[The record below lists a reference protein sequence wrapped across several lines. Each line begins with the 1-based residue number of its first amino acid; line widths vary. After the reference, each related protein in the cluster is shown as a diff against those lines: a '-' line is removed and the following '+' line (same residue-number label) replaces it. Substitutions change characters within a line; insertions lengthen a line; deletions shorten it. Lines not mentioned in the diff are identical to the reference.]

1 MRKPRFRSFIL
12 QDLGHRRRLHL
23 DLLTSW
29 EPFHCVTTPAHT
41 VSLFVSMS
49 DDDYPINVS
58 KLNFCHKKTLLLLK
72 KGQLKEVFDLKA
84 MTSHAQTWSVS
95 DEEGKNGKLFNLF
108 LIDIRVC
115 FVLLIG
121 STGVVFFFLCL
132 RKQFCLAFTLSFLQI
147 CCHLCNFFSH
157 DFWCWKFFFFF
168 YLRNLFSATFCVDVK
183 PTLLPKAFPLASHSF
198 LAEKKKKTE
207 KEEKREIDAREKKI
221 NLNCLVSWPNL
232 HWNQKI
238 WCNKKLSQKRV
249 PLVLGT
255 CVCTVRRV
263 KSLSA
268 L

>member
-1 MRKPRFRSFIL
+1 LRKPRFRSFIL
-12 QDLGHRRRLHL
+12 QDLGHRRSLHL

-95 DEEGKNGKLFNLF
+95 DEEGKNGNLFNLF

-147 CCHLCNFFSH
+147 CCHLCNFSHTIFDVGNFSS
-157 DFWCWKFFFFF
+157 FF
-168 YLRNLFSATFCVDVK
+168 YLKNLFSATFCVEVK

-198 LAEKKKKTE
+198 LAEKKKKQ
-207 KEEKREIDAREKKI
+207 KKRKREK
-221 NLNCLVSWPNL
+221 
-232 HWNQKI
+232 
-238 WCNKKLSQKRV
+238 
-249 PLVLGT
+249 
-255 CVCTVRRV
+255 
-263 KSLSA
+263 
-268 L
+268 